1 MRPWSGRSLLAD
13 QARRWAGGLLAGCA
27 ILVVVLGVLFAG
39 QGTASPFDRA
49 VDSPVITWL
58 AGRPAL
64 ALWLAYPATLV
75 PAGGAS
81 LIAALVCLARG
92 WLRGALL
99 ALLAVPVTSGLN
111 DAFLKH
117 LFHRTYL
124 GALTY
129 PSGHAAAASALAMS
143 LTILLLLSP
152 RAPRAPRAATAETPP
167 GPAAQPPHTPP
178 STGLT
183 EVLRWAIPAV
193 AWLAVVVVAVGVMG
207 LRWHYVTDT
216 VGGAALGTGT
226 ACALALI
233 LDLSWPRSGRGRPP
247 LDAGQPRDAGRSR
260 RTSPRPGS
268 APGGRRWSRSG
279 PGTS

>member
-13 QARRWAGGLLAGCA
+13 QARLRAGGLLAGCA

-39 QGTASPFDRA
+39 HGTAGPFDRA
-49 VDSPVITWL
+49 VDSPVITFF
-58 AGRPAL
+58 AGRQTL

-129 PSGHAAAASALAMS
+129 PSGHAAAAAALAMS
-143 LTILLLLSP
+143 LTILLLL
-152 RAPRAPRAATAETPP
+152 APRAEPPARPATRLVT
-167 GPAAQPPHTPP
+167 
-178 STGLT
+178 
-183 EVLRWAIPAV
+183 VLRWAIPAV
-193 AWLAVVVVAVGVMG
+193 AWLAVVVVAVGVAG

-216 VGGAALGTGT
+216 IGGVALGTGT

-233 LDLSWPRSGRGRPP
+233 LDLSWPRSGRHP
-247 LDAGQPRDAGRSR
+247 LDASRSR
-260 RTSPRPGS
+260 RATPRPDS
-268 APGGRRWSRSG
+268 APDGRRWSRSG

>member
-13 QARRWAGGLLAGCA
+13 QARLRVGGLLAGCA

-39 QGTASPFDRA
+39 QGTADPFDRA
-49 VDSPVITWL
+49 VDSPVITWF
-58 AGRPAL
+58 AGRQTL

-81 LIAALVCLARG
+81 LVAALVCLARG
-92 WLRGALL
+92 WLRGAVL
-99 ALLAVPVTSGLN
+99 ALLAVPVASGLN

-143 LTILLLLSP
+143 LTVLLLL
-152 RAPRAPRAATAETPP
+152 A
-167 GPAAQPPHTPP
+167 P
-178 STGLT
+178 STSPSTRLVA
-183 EVLRWAIPAV
+183 VLRWAIPAV

-216 VGGAALGTGT
+216 IGGAALGTGT

-233 LDLSWPRSGRGRPP
+233 LDLSWPRSGRHP
-247 LDAGQPRDAGRSR
+247 LAASRSR
-260 RTSPRPGS
+260 RAAPQPGS

>member
-13 QARRWAGGLLAGCA
+13 QARLRVGGLLAGCA
-27 ILVVVLGVLFAG
+27 IIVVVLGVLFAG
-39 QGTASPFDRA
+39 QGIADPFDRA

-58 AGRPAL
+58 AGRQTL

-92 WLRGALL
+92 WLRGAAL
-99 ALLAVPVTSGLN
+99 ALLAVPVASGLN

-124 GALTY
+124 GVLTY
-129 PSGHAAAASALAMS
+129 PSGHATAAAALAMS
-143 LTILLLLSP
+143 LTILLLL
-152 RAPRAPRAATAETPP
+152 APRPATH
-167 GPAAQPPHTPP
+167 PADPATQPLRLPT
-178 STGLT
+178 
-183 EVLRWAIPAV
+183 VLRWAIPAV

-216 VGGAALGTGT
+216 IGGAALGTGT

-233 LDLSWPRSGRGRPP
+233 LDLSGPRSGRHP
-247 LDAGQPRDAGRSR
+247 LDASRSR
-260 RTSPRPGS
+260 RAAPQPGS

>member
-27 ILVVVLGVLFAG
+27 ILVVVLGVMFAG
-39 QGTASPFDRA
+39 QGTADPFDRA

-58 AGRPAL
+58 AGRQTL

-92 WLRGALL
+92 WLRGAAL
-99 ALLAVPVTSGLN
+99 ALLAVPVASGLN

-124 GALTY
+124 GVLTY
-129 PSGHAAAASALAMS
+129 PSGHATAAAALAMS
-143 LTILLLLSP
+143 LTILLLL
-152 RAPRAPRAATAETPP
+152 APRVAPSAGLAA
-167 GPAAQPPHTPP
+167 
-178 STGLT
+178 
-183 EVLRWAIPAV
+183 VLRWAIPAV
-193 AWLAVVVVAVGVMG
+193 AWLAVVVVAVGVIG

-216 VGGAALGTGT
+216 IGGTALGTGT
-226 ACALALI
+226 VCALALI
-233 LDLSWPRSGRGRPP
+233 LDLSWPRSGRPP
-247 LDAGQPRDAGRSR
+247 LDAGRSR
-260 RTSPRPGS
+260 RTSPRAGS

>member
-13 QARRWAGGLLAGCA
+13 QARLRAGGLLAGCA

-39 QGTASPFDRA
+39 QGTAGPFDRA
-49 VDSPVITWL
+49 VDSPVITFF
-58 AGRPAL
+58 AGRQTL

-129 PSGHAAAASALAMS
+129 PSGHAAAAAALAMS
-143 LTILLLLSP
+143 LTILLLL
-152 RAPRAPRAATAETPP
+152 APRAEPLAEPP
-167 GPAAQPPHTPP
+167 AEPPAGPATRLV
-178 STGLT
+178 T
-183 EVLRWAIPAV
+183 VLRWAIPAV

-216 VGGAALGTGT
+216 IGGAALGTGT
-226 ACALALI
+226 ACALALVI
-233 LDLSWPRSGRGRPP
+233 DFSWPSR
-247 LDAGQPRDAGRSR
+247 AAGRSR
-260 RTSPRPGS
+260 RADHQPGS

-279 PGTS
+279 HGTS

>member
-13 QARRWAGGLLAGCA
+13 QARLRVGGLLAGCA
-27 ILVVVLGVLFAG
+27 IIVVVLGVLFAG
-39 QGTASPFDRA
+39 QGTAAPFDRA

-58 AGRPAL
+58 AGRQTL

-92 WLRGALL
+92 WLRGAAL
-99 ALLAVPVTSGLN
+99 ALLAVPVASGLN

-124 GALTY
+124 GVLTY
-129 PSGHAAAASALAMS
+129 PSGHAAAAAALAMS
-143 LTILLLLSP
+143 LTILLLL
-152 RAPRAPRAATAETPP
+152 APGAAPSAGLAAVP
-167 GPAAQPPHTPP
+167 
-178 STGLT
+178 
-183 EVLRWAIPAV
+183 RWAIPAV

-207 LRWHYVTDT
+207 LRWHYLTDT
-216 VGGAALGTGT
+216 IGGAALGTGT
-226 ACALALI
+226 ACALALLI
-233 LDLSWPRSGRGRPP
+233 DLSWPRSGRPP
-247 LDAGQPRDAGRSR
+247 LDAGQPQDAGRSR
-260 RTSPRPGS
+260 RTNPRPGS
-268 APGGRRWSRSG
+268 APCGRRWSRSG

>member
-13 QARRWAGGLLAGCA
+13 QARLRAGGLLAGCA

-39 QGTASPFDRA
+39 QGTAGPFDRA
-49 VDSPVITWL
+49 VDSPVITFF
-58 AGRPAL
+58 AGRQTL

-99 ALLAVPVTSGLN
+99 ALLAVPVSSGLN
-111 DAFLKH
+111 DALLKH
-117 LFHRTYL
+117 LFHRTYW
-124 GALTY
+124 GTLTY
-129 PSGHAAAASALAMS
+129 PSGHAAAAAALAMS
-143 LTILLLLSP
+143 LTVLLL
-152 RAPRAPRAATAETPP
+152 APR
-167 GPAAQPPHTPP
+167 PAAPP
-178 STGLT
+178 SDSAAPPSRPAASADPAAPPSRPAAPLAKLT

-193 AWLAVVVVAVGVMG
+193 AWLAVVVVAIGVMG

-216 VGGAALGTGT
+216 IGGAALGTGT
-226 ACALALI
+226 VCALALI
-233 LDLSWPRSGRGRPP
+233 LDLSWPRSGRHP
-247 LDAGQPRDAGRSR
+247 LDASRSR
-260 RTSPRPGS
+260 RAAPQPGS

>member
-13 QARRWAGGLLAGCA
+13 QARLRAGGLLAGCV
-27 ILVVVLGVLFAG
+27 IVVVVLGVLFAG
-39 QGTASPFDRA
+39 QGTADSFDRA

-58 AGRPAL
+58 ASRPTL

-92 WLRGALL
+92 WLRGAAL
-99 ALLAVPVTSGLN
+99 AVLAVPVASGLN

-129 PSGHAAAASALAMS
+129 PSGHAAAAAALAMS
-143 LTILLLLSP
+143 LTILLLL
-152 RAPRAPRAATAETPP
+152 APRPATQPADPDTHPATPP
-167 GPAAQPPHTPP
+167 PRLRLAA
-178 STGLT
+178 
-183 EVLRWAIPAV
+183 VLRWAIPAV

-207 LRWHYVTDT
+207 LRWHYLTDT
-216 VGGAALGTGT
+216 IGGAALGTGT
-226 ACALALI
+226 ACALALLI
-233 LDLSWPRSGRGRPP
+233 DLRWPRSGRPP
-247 LDAGQPRDAGRSR
+247 LDAGRSR
-260 RTSPRPGS
+260 RTNPRPGS

>member
-1 MRPWSGRSLLAD
+1 LLAD
-13 QARRWAGGLLAGCA
+13 QARLRVGGLLAGCA
-27 ILVVVLGVLFAG
+27 IVVVVLGVLFAG
-39 QGTASPFDRA
+39 QGTADPFDRA

-58 AGRPAL
+58 ASRPTL

-92 WLRGALL
+92 WLRGAAL
-99 ALLAVPVTSGLN
+99 ALLAVPVASGLN

-129 PSGHAAAASALAMS
+129 PSGHAAAAAALAMS
-143 LTILLLLSP
+143 LTILLLL
-152 RAPRAPRAATAETPP
+152 APRPATQPAAPATQPADPDTHPATPP
-167 GPAAQPPHTPP
+167 PRPRLAA
-178 STGLT
+178 
-183 EVLRWAIPAV
+183 VLRWAIPAV

-207 LRWHYVTDT
+207 LRWHYLTDT
-216 VGGAALGTGT
+216 IGGAALGTGT
-226 ACALALI
+226 ACALALLI
-233 LDLSWPRSGRGRPP
+233 DLSWPRSGRPP
-247 LDAGQPRDAGRSR
+247 LDAGQPQDAGRSR
-260 RTSPRPGS
+260 RTNPRPGS

>member
-13 QARRWAGGLLAGCA
+13 QARLRAGGLLAGCV

-39 QGTASPFDRA
+39 QGTPDPFDRA
-49 VDSPVITWL
+49 VDGPFVTWI
-58 AGRPAL
+58 AGRQNL
-64 ALWLAYPATLV
+64 AAWLAYPATLV

-81 LIAALVCLARG
+81 LIAALACLARG
-92 WLRGALL
+92 WLRGAVLV
-99 ALLAVPVTSGLN
+99 LLAVPVTTGLN

-143 LTILLLLSP
+143 LTVLLLL
-152 RAPRAPRAATAETPP
+152 APRAA
-167 GPAAQPPHTPP
+167 PA
-178 STGLT
+178 GLVA
-183 EVLRWAIPAV
+183 VLRWAVPAV
-193 AWLAVVVVAVGVMG
+193 AWLAVAVVAVGVMG
-207 LRWHYVTDT
+207 LRWHYFTDT

-226 ACALALI
+226 VCALALI
-233 LDLSWPRSGRGRPP
+233 LDLSWPRAGRGRPP
-247 LDAGQPRDAGRSR
+247 LDASRSR
-260 RTSPRPGS
+260 RTTPRAGS
-268 APGGRRWSRSG
+268 APNGRRWSRSG

>member
-13 QARRWAGGLLAGCA
+13 QARLRAGGLLAGCV

-39 QGTASPFDRA
+39 QGTADPFDRA
-49 VDSPVITWL
+49 VDGPFVTWFAGRQNL
-58 AGRPAL
+58 AG
-64 ALWLAYPATLV
+64 WLAYPATLV

-81 LIAALVCLARG
+81 LIAVLACLARG
-92 WLRGALL
+92 WLRGAVL

-129 PSGHAAAASALAMS
+129 PSGHAAAAAALAMS
-143 LTILLLLSP
+143 LTILLLL
-152 RAPRAPRAATAETPP
+152 APRAEPPAEPPPEPPARPATRLVT
-167 GPAAQPPHTPP
+167 
-178 STGLT
+178 
-183 EVLRWAIPAV
+183 VLRWAIPAV

-216 VGGAALGTGT
+216 IGGAALGTGT

-233 LDLSWPRSGRGRPP
+233 LDLSWPRSAR
-247 LDAGQPRDAGRSR
+247 
-260 RTSPRPGS
+260 RPG
-268 APGGRRWSRSG
+268 
-279 PGTS
+279 GT

>member
-13 QARRWAGGLLAGCA
+13 QARLRVGGLLAGCA
-27 ILVVVLGVLFAG
+27 IVVVVLGVLFAG
-39 QGTASPFDRA
+39 QGTADPFDRA

-58 AGRPAL
+58 AGRPTL

-92 WLRGALL
+92 WLRGAVL

-129 PSGHAAAASALAMS
+129 PSGHAAAAAALAMS
-143 LTILLLLSP
+143 LTILLLLAPRPATQPADPATQPPPSP
-152 RAPRAPRAATAETPP
+152 RLSA
-167 GPAAQPPHTPP
+167 
-178 STGLT
+178 
-183 EVLRWAIPAV
+183 VLRWAIPAV
-193 AWLAVVVVAVGVMG
+193 AWLAVVVVAVGVIG

-216 VGGAALGTGT
+216 IGGAALGTGT
-226 ACALALI
+226 ACALALL
-233 LDLSWPRSGRGRPP
+233 LDLSWPGSGRHP
-247 LDAGQPRDAGRSR
+247 LDASRSR
-260 RTSPRPGS
+260 RAAPQPGS

>member
-1 MRPWSGRSLLAD
+1 LLAD
-13 QARRWAGGLLAGCA
+13 QARLRAGGLLAGCA
-27 ILVVVLGVLFAG
+27 ILVVVLGVMFAR
-39 QGTASPFDRA
+39 QGTADPFDRA

-58 AGRPAL
+58 AGRQTL

-92 WLRGALL
+92 WLRGAVL

-129 PSGHAAAASALAMS
+129 PSGHAAAAAALAMS
-143 LTILLLLSP
+143 LTILLLL
-152 RAPRAPRAATAETPP
+152 APRAE
-167 GPAAQPPHTPP
+167 PAASPATRLV
-178 STGLT
+178 T
-183 EVLRWAIPAV
+183 VLRWAIPAV

-216 VGGAALGTGT
+216 IGGAALGTGT

-233 LDLSWPRSGRGRPP
+233 LDLSWPRSGTRTGP
-247 LDAGQPRDAGRSR
+247 RSR
-260 RTSPRPGS
+260 PGCSSSSGAS
-268 APGGRRWSRSG
+268 A
-279 PGTS
+279 

>member
-13 QARRWAGGLLAGCA
+13 QARLRVGGLLAGCA
-27 ILVVVLGVLFAG
+27 IIVVVLGVLFAG
-39 QGTASPFDRA
+39 QGTAAPFDRA

-58 AGRPAL
+58 ASRQPL

-92 WLRGALL
+92 WLRGAAL
-99 ALLAVPVTSGLN
+99 ALLAVPVASGLN

-143 LTILLLLSP
+143 LTVLLLL
-152 RAPRAPRAATAETPP
+152 APR
-167 GPAAQPPHTPP
+167 PAAHPADPATQPLRLPT
-178 STGLT
+178 
-183 EVLRWAIPAV
+183 VLRWAIPAV

-216 VGGAALGTGT
+216 IGGAALGTGT

-233 LDLSWPRSGRGRPP
+233 LDLSGPRSGRHP
-247 LDAGQPRDAGRSR
+247 LDASRSR
-260 RTSPRPGS
+260 RAAPQPGP

>member
-1 MRPWSGRSLLAD
+1 LLAD
-13 QARRWAGGLLAGCA
+13 QARLRAGGLLAGCA

-39 QGTASPFDRA
+39 QGTPDPFDRA
-49 VDSPVITWL
+49 VDGPFVTWF
-58 AGRPAL
+58 AGRQNL
-64 ALWLAYPATLV
+64 AAWLAYPATLV

-81 LIAALVCLARG
+81 LIAALACLARG
-92 WLRGALL
+92 WLRGAVL

-143 LTILLLLSP
+143 LTVLLLL
-152 RAPRAPRAATAETPP
+152 APRAAPSTRPAAGLATRPAAGLATRP
-167 GPAAQPPHTPP
+167 AAGPAAPAGTATAPA
-178 STGLT
+178 GLVT
-183 EVLRWAIPAV
+183 ALRWAVSAV
-193 AWLAVVVVAVGVMG
+193 AWLAVAVVAVGVMG
-207 LRWHYVTDT
+207 LRWHYFTDT

-226 ACALALI
+226 VCALALI
-233 LDLSWPRSGRGRPP
+233 LDLSWPRPGRGRPLP
-247 LDAGQPRDAGRSR
+247 DASR
-260 RTSPRPGS
+260 SPRTGPRAGS
-268 APGGRRWSRSG
+268 APNGRRWSRSG

>member
-13 QARRWAGGLLAGCA
+13 QARLRVGGLLAGCA
-27 ILVVVLGVLFAG
+27 IIVVVLGVLFAG
-39 QGTASPFDRA
+39 QGTADPFDRA
-49 VDSPVITWL
+49 VGSPVITWL
-58 AGRPAL
+58 AGRQTL

-92 WLRGALL
+92 WLRGAAL
-99 ALLAVPVTSGLN
+99 ALLAVPVASGLN

-124 GALTY
+124 GVLTY
-129 PSGHAAAASALAMS
+129 PSGHAAAAAALAMS
-143 LTILLLLSP
+143 LTILLLL
-152 RAPRAPRAATAETPP
+152 APRPATHPADPATHPAAS
-167 GPAAQPPHTPP
+167 AAQPPAPVTPP
-178 STGLT
+178 DPDRQPPPRLPA
-183 EVLRWAIPAV
+183 VLRWAIPAV
-193 AWLAVVVVAVGVMG
+193 AWLAVVVVAVGVIG

-216 VGGAALGTGT
+216 IGGAALGTGT

-233 LDLSWPRSGRGRPP
+233 LDLSWPRSGRHP
-247 LDAGQPRDAGRSR
+247 LDASRSR
-260 RTSPRPGS
+260 RAAPQPGS

>member
-13 QARRWAGGLLAGCA
+13 QGRLRAGGLLAGCA
-27 ILVVVLGVLFAG
+27 IVVVVLGVLFAG
-39 QGTASPFDRA
+39 QGTADPFDRA

-81 LIAALVCLARG
+81 LIAAFVCLARG
-92 WLRGALL
+92 WLRGAAL
-99 ALLAVPVTSGLN
+99 ALLAVPVASGLN

-129 PSGHAAAASALAMS
+129 PSGHAAAAAALAMS
-143 LTILLLLSP
+143 LTILLLL
-152 RAPRAPRAATAETPP
+152 APRAA
-167 GPAAQPPHTPP
+167 PAA
-178 STGLT
+178 GLAA
-183 EVLRWAIPAV
+183 VLRWAIPLV

-207 LRWHYVTDT
+207 LRWHYLTDT
-216 VGGAALGTGT
+216 IGGAALGTGT
-226 ACALALI
+226 ACALALLI
-233 LDLSWPRSGRGRPP
+233 GLSWPRPGRPP
-247 LDAGQPRDAGRSR
+247 LDAGQPQDA
-260 RTSPRPGS
+260 
-268 APGGRRWSRSG
+268 A
-279 PGTS
+279 

>member
-13 QARRWAGGLLAGCA
+13 QARLRVGGLLAGCA
-27 ILVVVLGVLFAG
+27 IIVVVLGVLFAG
-39 QGTASPFDRA
+39 QGTADPFDRA

-58 AGRPAL
+58 AGRQTL
-64 ALWLAYPATLV
+64 ALWLAYLATLV

-92 WLRGALL
+92 WLRGAAL
-99 ALLAVPVTSGLN
+99 ALLAVPVASGLN
-111 DAFLKH
+111 DGFLKH

-124 GALTY
+124 GVLTY
-129 PSGHAAAASALAMS
+129 PSGHATAAAALAMS
-143 LTILLLLSP
+143 LTILLLL
-152 RAPRAPRAATAETPP
+152 APRPATH
-167 GPAAQPPHTPP
+167 PADPATQPLRLPT
-178 STGLT
+178 
-183 EVLRWAIPAV
+183 VLRWAIPAV

-207 LRWHYVTDT
+207 LRWHYLTDT
-216 VGGAALGTGT
+216 IGGAALGTGT

-233 LDLSWPRSGRGRPP
+233 LDLSWPRSGRHP
-247 LDAGQPRDAGRSR
+247 LDASRSR
-260 RTSPRPGS
+260 RAAPQPGS